1 MWLSTYSQWGSHA
14 SIITGNTI
22 KATFDKDA
30 LAEIHASSNN
40 IDKLQSLVAKIYI
53 AFNTKNLIYI
63 IMCVVLK
70 LSNDDCIMNWA
81 KYYCQP
87 YVPMS

>member
-70 LSNDDCIMNWA
+70 LSNDDYWA